1 MSPFL
6 RDLAERAA
14 VTFAEA
20 FVAGIVITQVTDTG
34 MWAAAAVAGL
44 SAALSVVKSALAS
57 RVGETGSA
65 SLSRTV

>member
-1 MSPFL
+1 MSAYAK
-6 RDLAERAA
+6 DLLERAA
-14 VTFAEA
+14 VTFVQTL
-20 FVAGIVITQVTDTG
+20 VASVALTEVTDTA

-57 RVGETGSA
+57 QVGRTDSA